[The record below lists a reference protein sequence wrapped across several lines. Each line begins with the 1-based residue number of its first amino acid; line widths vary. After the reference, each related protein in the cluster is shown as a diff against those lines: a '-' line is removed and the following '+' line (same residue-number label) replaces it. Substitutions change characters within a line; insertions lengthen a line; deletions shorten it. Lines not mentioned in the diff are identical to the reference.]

1 MIAKLIFNFSK
12 PMQILFVDDEEKSR
26 KYFSM
31 IFGKAR
37 EVVVATD
44 GSHGLEILAN
54 DHSQKIGVVVTDH
67 IMPRMTG
74 IEMLARASDNN
85 PALVRVLSTAYTD
98 SELIAGAVRDGLID
112 YCIGKPW
119 SIGKLQ
125 DILDRAAEHYQINK
139 QNCCAATVD

>member
-1 MIAKLIFNFSK
+1 
-12 PMQILFVDDEEKSR
+12 MQILFVDDEEKSR

-31 IFGKAR
+31 IFGRTR
-37 EVVVATD
+37 EVVVAMD
-44 GSHGLEILAN
+44 GAHGLEILAN
-54 DHSQKIGVVVTDH
+54 DHSNKIGVVVTDH

-74 IEMLARASDNN
+74 IDMLARATEQN

-119 SIGKLQ
+119 SIDKLQ
-125 DILDRAAEHYQINK
+125 EILDRAAEHYQFNRRS
-139 QNCCAATVD
+139 CCAATAD